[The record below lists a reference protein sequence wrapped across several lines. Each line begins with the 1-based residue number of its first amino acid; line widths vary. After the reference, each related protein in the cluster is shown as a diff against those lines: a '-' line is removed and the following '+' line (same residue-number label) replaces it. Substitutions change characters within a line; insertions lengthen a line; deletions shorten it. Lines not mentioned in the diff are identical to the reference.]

1 MTEFQQR
8 AIAEIEK
15 QQTGMEKYSCPYV
28 VGEQLK
34 EICMREPK
42 SAELLANDLQVK
54 EMDLYHA
61 ERKIDE
67 YGKSLMKGKTG
78 GVAISPVWAEK
89 VLRDFYKLP
98 EAGTAGQAV
107 AAEEPKSKGKII
119 DLDDFFT

>member
-1 MTEFQQR
+1 MTDAQER
-8 AIAEIEK
+8 AIGLIEE
-15 QQTGMEKYSCPYV
+15 QQKGMDKYSCPYV

-34 EICMREPK
+34 DICRREPA

-61 ERKIDE
+61 ERKIYE
-67 YGKSLMKGKTG
+67 YGKTLAKGKTG

-98 EAGTAGQAV
+98 EAGAEVQAV
-107 AAEEPKSKGKII
+107 AEGKPKGKIFE
-119 DLDDFFT
+119 LEDFLV

>member
-15 QQTGMEKYSCPYV
+15 QQKGVEKYSCPYV

-34 EICMREPK
+34 EICVREPN

-61 ERKIDE
+61 ERKIYE

-98 EAGTAGQAV
+98 DREV
-107 AAEEPKSKGKII
+107 AEQSVVVIQPKSKGQIV

>member
-1 MTEFQQR
+1 MTEAQKR

-15 QQTGMEKYSCPYV
+15 QQKGMEKYSCPYV

-34 EICMREPK
+34 DICIREPA

-54 EMDLYHA
+54 EMDLNHA
-61 ERKIDE
+61 ERKIYE
-67 YGKSLMKGKTG
+67 FGKNMMKGKTG

-98 EAGTAGQAV
+98 EAG
-107 AAEEPKSKGKII
+107 AEVQTVEEKPKGKIFE
-119 DLDDFFT
+119 LEDFLT

>member
-1 MTEFQQR
+1 MTEFQKR

-15 QQTGMEKYSCPYV
+15 QQKGMEKYSCPYV

-34 EICMREPK
+34 EICMREPA

-54 EMDLYHA
+54 EMDLNHA
-61 ERKIDE
+61 ERKIYE

-98 EAGTAGQAV
+98 DAETAGQAV
-107 AAEEPKSKGKII
+107 AVEEPKSKGKIVA
-119 DLDDFFT
+119 LDDFFT

>member
-15 QQTGMEKYSCPYV
+15 QQKGMEKYSCPYV

-42 SAELLANDLQVK
+42 SAELLANDLRVK
-54 EMDLYHA
+54 EMDLKHA
-61 ERKIDE
+61 ERKIFE
-67 YGKSLMKGKTG
+67 YGQSLMKGKTG
-78 GVAISPVWAEK
+78 GIAISPVWAEK

-98 EAGTAGQAV
+98 DREEQSAVVIQPKGQIV
-107 AAEEPKSKGKII
+107 
-119 DLDDFFT
+119 DLDEFFA